1 MVKAKFRDTTAM
13 QSVVGLEAVPPHK
26 WARMIRRT
34 LTGASFAAVGVV
46 GAALWSWPW
55 YVAVGLVGLGVH
67 LWSAQIVNASLR
79 SLIPLIRELVG
90 AVKGDKSDG

>member
-1 MVKAKFRDTTAM
+1 MVKAKFKDSTPM

-34 LTGASFAAVGVV
+34 LTGLAFAVTGVA
-46 GAALWSWPW
+46 GAAFLSWPW
-55 YVAVGLVGLGVH
+55 YVAVGLVGLGIH
-67 LWSAQIVNASLR
+67 IYSSQLVNASLR

-90 AVKGDKSDG
+90 AVKGEKGA

>member
-1 MVKAKFRDTTAM
+1 MTTRYRDSTAV
-13 QSVVGLEAVPPHK
+13 QSAVGLEKVPPHK
-26 WARMIRRT
+26 WARMVRRT
-34 LTGASFAAVGVV
+34 LTGGSFAAVGIV

-79 SLIPLIRELVG
+79 SLIPLVRELVS
-90 AVKGDKSDG
+90 AVKGGK